1 MSTSPANTM
10 TTAAL
15 QPLLRLL
22 ESKGISSRELLGSL
36 GLDAPSVT
44 SATQRISIKHFDQ
57 LLEQAARL
65 LDDQAIGLAAGQRLE
80 MPSFYLL
87 GFLISGC
94 QTGRE
99 ALAVLRRYYALISDT
114 RAPDFFIGQ
123 DSIKIVFYIT
133 EGTPFGSQ
141 TRSEFTAAGIHTAG
155 QAIAGGYYQIQGVG
169 FRHPPPSHKD
179 RITRFFDAPV
189 QFNQAQ
195 NWVSFSSRHLDSP
208 LSYANPQLFAM
219 LRAEAE
225 QALSRFSNLKSF
237 SQRVMHILYQW
248 PETVP
253 MTKDAVAELLST
265 SSRTL
270 TRRLQ
275 EEDCQFSTLVKDV
288 RLEKAKQALK
298 SARTDVQQLALD
310 LGFSD
315 RRGFERAFKQWTG
328 VTPAAYRR
336 KQLSITDREMV
347 TEDLD

>member
-44 SATQRISIKHFDQ
+44 SATQRISINHFDQ
-57 LLEQAARL
+57 LLEQASRL
-65 LDDQAIGLAAGQRLE
+65 LDDPAIGLSAGQRLE

-87 GFLISGC
+87 GFLISSC

-99 ALAVLRRYYALISDT
+99 ALAVLRRYYALISDS

-123 DSIKIVFYIT
+123 DSIKIVFYVT

-141 TRSEFTAAGIHTAG
+141 TRSEFIASGIHTAG
-155 QAIAGGYYQIQGVG
+155 QAIGGSYYQIQGLG
-169 FRHPPPSHKD
+169 FRHPPPQHKD
-179 RITRFFDAPV
+179 RLQRFFDVPV
-189 QFNQAQ
+189 QYNQAQ
-195 NWVSFSSRHLDSP
+195 NWVSFSSKHLDSP
-208 LSYANPQLFAM
+208 LAYANPQLFSM
-219 LRAEAE
+219 LRSEAE
-225 QALSRFSNLKSF
+225 QALARFSNLKTF

-275 EEDCQFSTLVKDV
+275 EEDCQFSTLVREV
-288 RLEKAKQALK
+288 RLEKAKVALK

-336 KQLSITDREMV
+336 RQLAGTAQALEEENTD
-347 TEDLD
+347 

>member
-87 GFLISGC
+87 GFLISSC

-99 ALAVLRRYYALISDT
+99 GLAVLRRYYALISDT

-123 DSIKIVFYIT
+123 DSIKIVFYVT

-141 TRSEFTAAGIHTAG
+141 TRSEFIAAGIHTAG

-179 RITRFFDAPV
+179 RISRFFDAPV

-219 LRAEAE
+219 FRSEAE
-225 QALSRFSNLKSF
+225 QALARFSELKSF

-275 EEDCQFSTLVKDV
+275 EEDCQFSSLVKEV

-336 KQLSITDREMV
+336 KQLSNSDMEV
-347 TEDLD
+347 VSEFE